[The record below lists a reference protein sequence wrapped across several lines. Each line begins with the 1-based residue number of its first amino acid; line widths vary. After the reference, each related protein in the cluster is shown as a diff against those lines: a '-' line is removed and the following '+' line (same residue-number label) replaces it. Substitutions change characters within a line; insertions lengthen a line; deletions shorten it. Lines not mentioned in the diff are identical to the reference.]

1 MRTRLTTSRYSR
13 LNVGNSRTGLFKGNR
28 SKINGVPSP
37 TPDVDFDFRILED
50 GDFRITEDGNFRIL
64 E

>member
-1 MRTRLTTSRYSR
+1 MRTRLTTGRSSK

-28 SKINGVPSP
+28 SKLNGIPSS
-37 TPDVDFDFRILED
+37 TPEVDFDFRILED
-50 GDFRITEDGNFRIL
+50 GDFRIAEDGNFRIL